1 MSEENWFDKEE
12 IFDVEE
18 LSSEGGKQF
27 SEDLPITQRETG
39 EYKDKFVFHPYTKKD
54 GSPGR
59 YPVPMRWHLT
69 PIVQNILNHNKTMQY
84 TGMVLIG
91 MCLTKGSKVVLADGS
106 IRNIESLG
114 SKHLEKIDT
123 PIRITETENDIATR
137 FHKYENM
144 ETIEVITSGGRSV
157 RGTLEHPLMVN
168 GEWVEM
174 KNLKIGDPVD
184 QVKSIH
190 CDIQKLA
197 PTEFQSKFKITKN
210 GQKINKFGPFYKGS
224 TPTYVDDKLAS
235 IMGYIIGDGW
245 ITKNHKSV
253 GFVVNQDEYDL
264 EPILRS
270 YMHDLF
276 GIKPYIRNRGIGE
289 KSRIGDREFERT
301 QVLREITYYNKPIA
315 RMLDELRTKRIP
327 EMILCSP
334 NAVLSKFLS
343 WLFEADG
350 SCTNFISSDGRHK
363 KLIEY
368 TSKDIEL
375 LRDIQIALLRFGIGC
390 RINVR
395 NKQIKNSFKLSIT
408 RKDDVVKF
416 ISDIGFQSQ
425 KKRKQQTKL
434 LNDLANVKG
443 HSKPYIDRIVEI
455 IHHTE
460 PCTVYDVEVP
470 KSQRFITNG
479 GVISHNS
486 GTGKTTLTRSILH
499 KMHVM
504 GENYRVLWFTGADM
518 LNIDKIINSC
528 QVGLPHV
535 FVFDDAS
542 YTMDEAKKEDVAR
555 LANALTTI
563 RHHLKSRAIVIMN
576 IHYSKA
582 TKKFFRNQHF
592 TFLTSITVE
601 ELGNYA
607 DLFKSKM
614 GVVRKFAKY
623 YNQAALKGGFWLP
636 VSSSTYE
643 QLYYKTNEPFRIG
656 LVAEISDLHFFLFD
670 RQECETCNPNTFKK
684 LKDHTKLK
692 EELVGKYG
700 PSKIR
705 SVLQFFAM
713 IYDNRTDGDNK
724 KRVQYLNKDLIAIWK
739 NFAEINRHIE
749 VDWGAMLEEL
759 RDERKSHKLHHKPK
773 GVAKFKDRSVIEVMK
788 QYEKEVEEEKKSKGM
803 PGADL
808 LGPPTENPNDIST
821 TGYDSTFVGSKN
833 SRFKGEKKRR

>member
-12 IFDVEE
+12 TFDVEE
-18 LSSEGGKQF
+18 LSSEGGKKF
-27 SEDLPITQRETG
+27 REDLPITQRETG
-39 EYKDKFVFHPYTKKD
+39 EYKDKFVFQPYTKKD
-54 GSPGR
+54 GTPGK

-84 TGMVLIG
+84 TG
-91 MCLTKGSKVVLADGS
+91 
-106 IRNIESLG
+106 
-114 SKHLEKIDT
+114 
-123 PIRITETENDIATR
+123 
-137 FHKYENM
+137 
-144 ETIEVITSGGRSV
+144 
-157 RGTLEHPLMVN
+157 
-168 GEWVEM
+168 
-174 KNLKIGDPVD
+174 
-184 QVKSIH
+184 
-190 CDIQKLA
+190 
-197 PTEFQSKFKITKN
+197 
-210 GQKINKFGPFYKGS
+210 
-224 TPTYVDDKLAS
+224 
-235 IMGYIIGDGW
+235 
-245 ITKNHKSV
+245 
-253 GFVVNQDEYDL
+253 
-264 EPILRS
+264 
-270 YMHDLF
+270 
-276 GIKPYIRNRGIGE
+276 
-289 KSRIGDREFERT
+289 
-301 QVLREITYYNKPIA
+301 
-315 RMLDELRTKRIP
+315 
-327 EMILCSP
+327 
-334 NAVLSKFLS
+334 
-343 WLFEADG
+343 
-350 SCTNFISSDGRHK
+350 
-363 KLIEY
+363 
-368 TSKDIEL
+368 
-375 LRDIQIALLRFGIGC
+375 
-390 RINVR
+390 
-395 NKQIKNSFKLSIT
+395 
-408 RKDDVVKF
+408 
-416 ISDIGFQSQ
+416 
-425 KKRKQQTKL
+425 
-434 LNDLANVKG
+434 
-443 HSKPYIDRIVEI
+443 IVEI
-455 IHHTE
+455 
-460 PCTVYDVEVP
+460 
-470 KSQRFITNG
+470 G
-479 GVISHNS
+479 MS

-518 LNIDKIINSC
+518 LNIDKIIDSC

-607 DLFKSKM
+607 DLFKQKM

-684 LKDHTKLK
+684 LKDHSKLK
-692 EELVGKYG
+692 EELVSKYG

-724 KRVQYLNKDLIAIWK
+724 KKVQYLNKDLIAIWK

-773 GVAKFKDRSVIEVMK
+773 GVAKFKDRSVMDVMK
-788 QYEKEVEEEKKSKGM
+788 QYEKEVAEEKKAKGM

-808 LGPPTENPNDIST
+808 LGPPDENPNDVST

-833 SRFKGEKKRR
+833 SRFNGDKKRR